1 MQRAASNLS
10 PNDYAAAVARNPTY
24 GMLVPAGT
32 SGASASQATPTSGAS
47 TPQAAPASGASA
59 SQAAPATSSS
69 ENAARNQLRQIA
81 SEPGNSALK
90 MRLAQEGVSLTDE
103 SDVGPGKRFDSFTDK
118 LFYVLDLRAALVI
131 AMAMSMASS
140 GGAGPSN
147 TEDVASAREALRGA

>member
-47 TPQAAPASGASA
+47 A
-59 SQAAPATSSS
+59 SQAAPATSTS

>member
-47 TPQAAPASGASA
+47 A
-59 SQAAPATSSS
+59 SQAAPATSTS

-147 TEDVASAREALRGA
+147 TEDVANAREALRGA